1 VRMMNRQ
8 TGVMVKVVE
17 NRGNTLLIVHPV
29 SGAVVEA
36 PANLYL
42 SPPRCVAER
51 EMRSRKQA
59 RRKWWQIQQAIEARR
74 REEDD
79 LKEKVRQGEVRAIL
93 YREVVFPIV
102 DRDRLAE
109 RLLDEMNSTPKAYL
123 KKQIEQEMVRRCKHW
138 HTREVFNE
146 VWLAEMNWAYR
157 QWLENE
163 KMVARWFQ

>member
-1 VRMMNRQ
+1 VRMMNKQ

-17 NRGNTLLIVHPV
+17 RRSDTLLIIHPV
-29 SGAVVEA
+29 TGAVVEA

-51 EMRSRKQA
+51 EMRRQKEERKKRWQFLQA
-59 RRKWWQIQQAIEARR
+59 VEARAQG
-74 REEDD
+74 EEE
-79 LKEKVRQGEVRAIL
+79 LKEKVRGGEVRAIL

-123 KKQIEQEMVRRCKHW
+123 KKQIEQKMVRRCKHW

>member
-1 VRMMNRQ
+1 MMNRQ

-29 SGAVVEA
+29 TGAVVEA

-51 EMRSRKQA
+51 EMRRRKQA

-74 REEDD
+74 REEED
-79 LKEKVRQGEVRAIL
+79 LKEKVRRGEVRAIL

-102 DRDRLAE
+102 DGDGLAE
-109 RLLDEMNSTPKAYL
+109 KLLNEMNSTQKTYL
-123 KKQIEQEMVRRCKHW
+123 KKQIEQEMVGRCKHW
-138 HTREVFNE
+138 HVREVFNE
-146 VWLAEMNWAYR
+146 GWLAEMG
-157 QWLENE
+157 
-163 KMVARWFQ
+163 